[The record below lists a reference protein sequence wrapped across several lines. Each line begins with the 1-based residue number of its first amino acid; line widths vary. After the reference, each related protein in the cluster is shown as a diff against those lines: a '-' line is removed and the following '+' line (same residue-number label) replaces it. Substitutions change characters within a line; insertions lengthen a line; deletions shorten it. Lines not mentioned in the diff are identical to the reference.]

1 MNDIMKEFVE
11 TLNKEIANKAKSIQ
25 TLVWDYDNPD
35 ITKFIK
41 NKVHEIDQ
49 LIDIRTKLIEQ

>member
-11 TLNKEIANKAKSIQ
+11 TLNKEIANKAKAVQ

-41 NKVHEIDQ
+41 DKVHEIDQ
-49 LIDIRTKLIEQ
+49 LIDIRTKLMQ